1 MENYTVLVPPY
12 TVGPEAYRSIPEYC
26 RVYGTTA
33 VVIGGKKAMAAAHDK
48 LLAAVDGSEIAISGF
63 FHFGT
68 ECTFS
73 AAHALEAE
81 PAIQNA
87 DMIFAVGGG
96 KAVDT
101 AKLVALDLNKPFLTF
116 PTIASN
122 CAASS
127 ALAIVYN
134 EDGSFCDFVHFLQ
147 SAKHVFLDTDIMA
160 QAPIR
165 FLWAGIGDT
174 YAKFYE
180 VSISARGERLEQ
192 FRAAGVTLCRMCL
205 YTMREH
211 GAQALEANRSGQST
225 YDLEQVVLTIVITT
239 GWVSMLVARDHT
251 MDYNGGVAHAFYYG
265 LCSLPG
271 FADDEKRLHGVVV
284 ALGVLMLLLVDG
296 REGECRQLQDFNR
309 TVNLPT
315 CLQDVDITV
324 DDVRRA
330 APEILRDADLEHY
343 PYQVTEDMLVRAAE
357 KLAS

>member
-33 VVIGGKKAMAAAHDK
+33 VVIGEKKAMAAAHDK

-73 AAHALEAE
+73 AAHALETE

-101 AKLVALDLNKPFLTF
+101 AKLVALDLNKPFFTF

-147 SAKHVFLDTDIMA
+147 SAKHVFLDTEIMA

-180 VSISARGERLEQ
+180 VSISARGEQLEQ

-205 YTMREH
+205 DTMREH
-211 GAQALEANRSGQST
+211 GASALEANRAGQST
-225 YDLEQVVLTIVITT
+225 YDLEQVVLTIIITT

-251 MDYNGGVAHAFYYG
+251 MDYTGGVAHAFYYG
-265 LCSLPG
+265 RCSLPG

>member
-101 AKLVALDLNKPFLTF
+101 AKLVALDLNKPFFTF

-160 QAPIR
+160 GPHPLPVGGHWR
-165 FLWAGIGDT
+165 H
-174 YAKFYE
+174 
-180 VSISARGERLEQ
+180 
-192 FRAAGVTLCRMCL
+192 LC
-205 YTMREH
+205 
-211 GAQALEANRSGQST
+211 
-225 YDLEQVVLTIVITT
+225 QVL
-239 GWVSMLVARDHT
+239 
-251 MDYNGGVAHAFYYG
+251 
-265 LCSLPG
+265 
-271 FADDEKRLHGVVV
+271 
-284 ALGVLMLLLVDG
+284 
-296 REGECRQLQDFNR
+296 
-309 TVNLPT
+309 
-315 CLQDVDITV
+315 
-324 DDVRRA
+324 
-330 APEILRDADLEHY
+330 
-343 PYQVTEDMLVRAAE
+343 
-357 KLAS
+357 

>member
-73 AAHALEAE
+73 AAHALETE

-101 AKLVALDLNKPFLTF
+101 AKLVALDLNKPFFTF

-127 ALAIVYN
+127 SLAIVYN

-147 SAKHVFLDTDIMA
+147 PAKHVFLDTDIMA

-180 VSISARGERLEQ
+180 VSISARGEQLEQ
-192 FRAAGVTLCRMCL
+192 FRAAGVTLRPGDGPG
-205 YTMREH
+205 
-211 GAQALEANRSGQST
+211 GAG
-225 YDLEQVVLTIVITT
+225 
-239 GWVSMLVARDHT
+239 
-251 MDYNGGVAHAFYYG
+251 GGVCEGHVQ
-265 LCSLPG
+265 PG
-271 FADDEKRLHGVVV
+271 GP
-284 ALGVLMLLLVDG
+284 GGQPG
-296 REGECRQLQDFNR
+296 RTGHL
-309 TVNLPT
+309 
-315 CLQDVDITV
+315 
-324 DDVRRA
+324 
-330 APEILRDADLEHY
+330 
-343 PYQVTEDMLVRAAE
+343 
-357 KLAS
+357 

>member
-1 MENYTVLVPPY
+1 
-12 TVGPEAYRSIPEYC
+12 
-26 RVYGTTA
+26 
-33 VVIGGKKAMAAAHDK
+33 
-48 LLAAVDGSEIAISGF
+48 
-63 FHFGT
+63 
-68 ECTFS
+68 
-73 AAHALEAE
+73 
-81 PAIQNA
+81 
-87 DMIFAVGGG
+87 
-96 KAVDT
+96 
-101 AKLVALDLNKPFLTF
+101 
-116 PTIASN
+116 
-122 CAASS
+122 
-127 ALAIVYN
+127 
-134 EDGSFCDFVHFLQ
+134 
-147 SAKHVFLDTDIMA
+147 MA

-180 VSISARGERLEQ
+180 VSISARGEQLEQ

-205 YTMREH
+205 DTMREH
-211 GAQALEANRSGQST
+211 GAQALEANRAGQAT
-225 YDLEQVVLTIVITT
+225 YDLEQVALTIVITT

-315 CLQDVDITV
+315 SLSDVDITV

-343 PYQVTEDMLVRAAE
+343 PYRVTEDMLVRAAE

>member
-96 KAVDT
+96 QGGGHRQAGGPGLKQ
-101 AKLVALDLNKPFLTF
+101 ALLHLPHHRFQLRGLLR
-116 PTIASN
+116 PGHRVQRGRQLLRL
-122 CAASS
+122 CP
-127 ALAIVYN
+127 LPPV
-134 EDGSFCDFVHFLQ
+134 G
-147 SAKHVFLDTDIMA
+147 
-160 QAPIR
+160 QARLSGHRDHGPGPHP
-165 FLWAGIGDT
+165 LPVGGIGDT

-180 VSISARGERLEQ
+180 VSISARGEQLEQ

-205 YTMREH
+205 DTMREH
-211 GAQALEANRSGQST
+211 GASALEANRAGQST

-251 MDYNGGVAHAFYYG
+251 MDYNGAAWPTPFTMVCAACPALPTTKAAPRRGGGPGGAHAPAGGRQRGGVPPAPG
-265 LCSLPG
+265 LQP
-271 FADDEKRLHGVVV
+271 HGEP
-284 ALGVLMLLLVDG
+284 AH
-296 REGECRQLQDFNR
+296 QPQ
-309 TVNLPT
+309 
-315 CLQDVDITV
+315 
-324 DDVRRA
+324 
-330 APEILRDADLEHY
+330 
-343 PYQVTEDMLVRAAE
+343 
-357 KLAS
+357 

>member
-1 MENYTVLVPPY
+1 MQKALFPGYS
-12 TVGPEAYRSIPEYC
+12 VGPDAYEDIVNICSAY
-26 RVYGTTA
+26 
-33 VVIGGKKAMAAAHDK
+33 GKKAAIIGGRKALAAAEPQIRK
-48 LLAAVDGSEIAISGF
+48 AVEGSGIEII
-63 FHFGT
+63 GT
-68 ECTFS
+68 FWYGG
-73 AAHALEAE
+73 EASRE
-81 PAIQNA
+81 NMDMLRPQVADA

-96 KAVDT
+96 KAIDT
-101 AKLVALDLNKPFLTF
+101 CKVLAHETNRPFFTF

-205 YTMREH
+205 DTMREH
-211 GAQALEANRSGQST
+211 GASALEANRAGQST